1 MRTGRAGCRRVHRRP
16 RTPRRGD
23 PAHRRDL
30 VGTCDKKAKLCSI
43 PLEDKQ
49 AVLLP
54 LREFMLARV
63 QLPLHGGA
71 YRYHLGRGTPAARHE
86 ARQITPASPC
96 HTRVG
101 GSGPSGQRR
110 GVALSTLRTQTVL
123 LVVSER
129 RRNSASFGAGIADSS
144 PRRSS
149 PQTRCPG
156 NREQV
161 SMLVAPSAPTHR
173 CGHPR

>member
-1 MRTGRAGCRRVHRRP
+1 VSVVIIRLTVLTYYVWIAVTGESGRSYLKAWLEALGEDRARRLPTRSPTSADPSTRRSSTSS
-16 RTPRRGD
+16 RLG
-23 PAHRRDL
+23 
-30 VGTCDKKAKLCSI
+30 GTCDKKAKLCSI

-101 GSGPSGQRR
+101 GQGQAASGGSCAVHLANPD
-110 GVALSTLRTQTVL
+110 ST
-123 LVVSER
+123 S
-129 RRNSASFGAGIADSS
+129 
-144 PRRSS
+144 RS
-149 PQTRCPG
+149 
-156 NREQV
+156 
-161 SMLVAPSAPTHR
+161 
-173 CGHPR
+173 